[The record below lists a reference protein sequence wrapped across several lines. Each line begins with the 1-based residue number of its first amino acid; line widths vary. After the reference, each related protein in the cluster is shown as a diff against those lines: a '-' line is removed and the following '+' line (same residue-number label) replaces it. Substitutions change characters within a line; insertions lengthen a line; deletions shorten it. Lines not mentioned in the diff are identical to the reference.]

1 MQLHMDNI
9 AFDLRQ
15 LRTFITVVETGSFS
29 KAAQQLNQTQSAV
42 SQLVQSLEQI
52 LDSKLLDRSK
62 RPIKLTLAGRE
73 LYEQGSKLLAESRKL
88 QDWMHSI
95 EKGKLPRL
103 RIGMV
108 DSVTQIA
115 GIELLKYLQPK
126 VAHINQITGTAPE
139 LLTSLQSGKTDII
152 ISMANQDI
160 PQDLAMFP
168 LLSEQYVVVTPADWE
183 AKDIQWLARN
193 KPYIAYENWTPTGSQ
208 TNNWL
213 RWRNYKPQ
221 SQFSLD
227 RADNVLGMV
236 AEGLGWSLSS
246 PTFLARQLELL
257 DKLECQPLPAPGIT
271 RQLAVISRKGEF
283 GSMIEEF
290 VEDIRNI
297 VLNQKVQEVQR
308 RWNWINVEGL

>member
-1 MQLHMDNI
+1 MDSI

-29 KAAQQLNQTQSAV
+29 KAAQHLNQTQSAV
-42 SQLVQSLEQI
+42 SQLVQSLEHV
-52 LDSKLLDRSK
+52 LDCKLLDRSK
-62 RPIKLTLAGRE
+62 RPIKLTLSGRE
-73 LYEQGSKLLAESRKL
+73 LYEQGGKLLAESRKL

-108 DSVTQIA
+108 DSVTQVA

-126 VAHINQITGTAPE
+126 VAHINQMTGTAPE
-139 LLTSLQSGKTDII
+139 LLASLQSGKVDII
-152 ISMANQDI
+152 ISMTNQDI
-160 PQDLAMFP
+160 PQELAMFP
-168 LLSEQYVVVTPADWE
+168 LLSEQYVVVTPSSWE
-183 AKDIQWLARN
+183 PKEIQWLA
-193 KPYIAYENWTPTGSQ
+193 KHQSYIAYENWTPTGTQ

-236 AEGLGWSLSS
+236 AEGLGWSLTT

-271 RQLAVISRKGEF
+271 RQLAVICRKGEF
-283 GSMIEEF
+283 GNMIEEF
-290 VEDIRNI
+290 VADIREI
-297 VLNQKVQEVQR
+297 ILGKKVHEVQK
-308 RWNWINVEGL
+308 RWPWIGE